1 MDESTAEE
9 GAPVDTAGWD
19 LYADNGTEL
28 CLAGLC
34 GQLFD
39 SHSLEFVGN
48 TDWQTQLASPRTDT
62 RDAGDSAR
70 TLPPPP
76 AMQSLQGR
84 ASSSSSTT
92 SAASGST
99 TSAATTQAASNV
111 PLAGPGFQFAR
122 GNDGRITIGAIAP
135 GGPANAEGSL
145 AAGDE
150 LLSVDDLD
158 CSKASARDVRAAI
171 LGVQGSVVRLK
182 VYRGVERRTFEVFLV
197 RGSTE
202 GWSLSDKVKDLENRI
217 KERDSV
223 IDLLRMQ
230 LTSAQEREARHHE
243 LISLGCSGGVG
254 CGRGGS
260 AAAAEGVHA
269 EDGGDAAAPSA
280 QLRKTAGVK
289 AAEAALGSFFDLIN
303 PISTADRAASRSPP
317 VPASPMRLAGTTPAQ
332 AAGSRSSSAAATAAG
347 DDADSTSPAPA
358 AEELAAAQ
366 QMLQEMRE
374 REGEMAE
381 ALATQSAQLQRVRA
395 EAAAMRQ
402 ALVELQEALAQNTDE
417 LRHSLSEAQHVLL
430 RDASARARA
439 GSQLAA
445 SQSEVE
451 AAREAL
457 AQETQRRKSVEDLL
471 FQARHRLAESE
482 GEQVVE
488 RQRERHRSE
497 ARARAAAVEAQLAVR
512 LGAAVE
518 ECVQDAEAALA
529 CLVRARSEAGARG
542 DALRQCLADALLVRL
557 LGPRGSWFRPSPS
570 ARSVRVGFAWSSREV
585 GVEVAKSTHAVHR
598 TPRELHE
605 HVRELARGVHGEH
618 ASYEFHFLGTE
629 RTHIRSFNS

>member
-1 MDESTAEE
+1 M
-9 GAPVDTAGWD
+9 
-19 LYADNGTEL
+19 
-28 CLAGLC
+28 
-34 GQLFD
+34 
-39 SHSLEFVGN
+39 
-48 TDWQTQLASPRTDT
+48 
-62 RDAGDSAR
+62 
-70 TLPPPP
+70 
-76 AMQSLQGR
+76 
-84 ASSSSSTT
+84 
-92 SAASGST
+92 
-99 TSAATTQAASNV
+99 
-111 PLAGPGFQFAR
+111 
-122 GNDGRITIGAIAP
+122 
-135 GGPANAEGSL
+135 
-145 AAGDE
+145 
-150 LLSVDDLD
+150 
-158 CSKASARDVRAAI
+158 
-171 LGVQGSVVRLK
+171 
-182 VYRGVERRTFEVFLV
+182 
-197 RGSTE
+197 
-202 GWSLSDKVKDLENRI
+202 
-217 KERDSV
+217 
-223 IDLLRMQ
+223 
-230 LTSAQEREARHHE
+230 
-243 LISLGCSGGVG
+243 
-254 CGRGGS
+254 
-260 AAAAEGVHA
+260 
-269 EDGGDAAAPSA
+269 
-280 QLRKTAGVK
+280 
-289 AAEAALGSFFDLIN
+289 
-303 PISTADRAASRSPP
+303 
-317 VPASPMRLAGTTPAQ
+317 
-332 AAGSRSSSAAATAAG
+332 
-347 DDADSTSPAPA
+347 
-358 AEELAAAQ
+358 
-366 QMLQEMRE
+366 
-374 REGEMAE
+374 GEMAE

-402 ALVELQEALAQNTDE
+402 ALGELQEARAQNTDE